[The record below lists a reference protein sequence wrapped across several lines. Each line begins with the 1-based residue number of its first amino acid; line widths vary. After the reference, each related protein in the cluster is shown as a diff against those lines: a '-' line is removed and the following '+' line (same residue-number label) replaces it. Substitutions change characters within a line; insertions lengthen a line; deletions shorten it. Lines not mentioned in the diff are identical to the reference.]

1 MENEKLS
8 SFIQVSDKKKC
19 SCLAW
24 FYKLKFLWML
34 PVDFAGYLF
43 DAYSYQLEF
52 KTIGKIFFWG
62 GTVFLFLLAFLANIY
77 KSFLMENQHNIN
89 NKKILSEFS
98 RIVDNRISL
107 INSLDHS
114 DSMKLNFKS
123 LNQKNLL
130 LDSMKL
136 LNQARE
142 NIQSYLDG
150 TSNSNSKIMINNFLL
165 SEDKKH

>member
-1 MENEKLS
+1 
-8 SFIQVSDKKKC
+8 
-19 SCLAW
+19 
-24 FYKLKFLWML
+24 
-34 PVDFAGYLF
+34 
-43 DAYSYQLEF
+43 
-52 KTIGKIFFWG
+52 
-62 GTVFLFLLAFLANIY
+62 
-77 KSFLMENQHNIN
+77 MENQHDIN

-98 RIVDNRISL
+98 RIIDDRISL

-114 DSMKLNFKS
+114 DSMKVNFKN
-123 LNQKNLL
+123 LNQNNLL

-142 NIQSYLDG
+142 NIQIYLDG